1 MKITIHSSQQG
12 IALIIVMVTIFVLSM
27 LAGVFAYSMK
37 VETKLAQN
45 ARNEAELEWLG
56 RSGVELARYILA
68 QQLAI
73 PSEPYDSLN
82 QKWAGGP
89 GGFGSTND
97 VLADISLENNQLG
110 NGKFSLKIV
119 DQERKFNINAADER
133 VLRQALILIGVD
145 AADSATVIDSI
156 LDWRDPDN
164 DTHLSG
170 WESNDYLALAKP
182 YTAKNGPI
190 DDLSE
195 LLLVHGITPEMYWG
209 SSSTNHMPSVYQ
221 NRALGRIPA
230 GGIPSYAVGL
240 VGLFNTVSDGRLNLN
255 TASATALQMIPGIDE
270 NIAQGIITTRAGPD
284 GVDGTEDDI
293 PFRSA
298 GELIN
303 VPGLNRQLVGQ
314 FVNLFNVRSSTFEV
328 QVDAEIDQYK
338 KQFIA
343 LLRRNNPRDVQVLF
357 MYCK

>member
-1 MKITIHSSQQG
+1 MRIVNRSTQNG

-37 VETKLAQN
+37 VETKLARN
-45 ARNEAELEWLG
+45 AQNEAELEWLG

-68 QQLAI
+68 QQLMI

-89 GGFGSTND
+89 GGMGSTNSA
-97 VLADISLENNQLG
+97 LADISLENNQLG
-110 NGKFSLKIV
+110 NGKFSLKII
-119 DQERKFNINAADER
+119 DQERKFNINAADEM

-145 AADSATVIDSI
+145 AADSSAVIDSI
-156 LDWRDPDN
+156 LDWRDPDDN
-164 DTHLSG
+164 THLSG
-170 WESNDYLALAKP
+170 WESNDYLTQPKP
-182 YTAKNGPI
+182 YEAKNGPI

-209 SSSTNHMPSVYQ
+209 AASTNHAPSVYQ
-221 NRALGRIPA
+221 NRAPA
-230 GGIPSYAVGL
+230 GFNQDAIPTYSVGL
-240 VGLFNTVSDGRLNLN
+240 VDLFSTVSGGQININ

-270 NIAQGIITTRAGPD
+270 NVAQGIITTRAGPD

-303 VPGLNRQLVGQ
+303 VPGLNRQVVGQ
-314 FVNLFNVRSSTFEV
+314 LARFFNVRSSTFEV

-338 KQFIA
+338 KQFVA
-343 LLRRNNPRDVQVLF
+343 LVRRNNPRDVQVLY